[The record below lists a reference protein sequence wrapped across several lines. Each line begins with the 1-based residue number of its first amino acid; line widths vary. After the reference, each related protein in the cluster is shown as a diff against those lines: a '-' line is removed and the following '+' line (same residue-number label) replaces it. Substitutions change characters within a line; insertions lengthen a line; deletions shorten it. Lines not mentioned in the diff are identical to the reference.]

1 MSPPNVPAYL
11 PYELQHNFI
20 QLTYT
25 IALSTM
31 TLLSVNS
38 SYTVTTLQHV
48 MDNFTSP
55 TYDDINMQSYF

>member
-1 MSPPNVPAYL
+1 
-11 PYELQHNFI
+11 
-20 QLTYT
+20 
-25 IALSTM
+25 M